1 MPLRG
6 MAVALAALTLVGMA
20 AAPAAAKWL
29 TSSDPSD
36 STAATLRVDDSPTVT
51 ADGWQVR
58 WDVQVTCPQGTPIE
72 GRAVVV
78 ERDPAA
84 IPQLAG
90 EDQGITAVAELS
102 GTEVCT
108 GHRQVLHLVLDVVDT
123 VVFDPA
129 TGQEQTYHQPIEPTP
144 ANRTS
149 AFVEL
154 ESPEGTTDGA
164 FFVQYCAAPN
174 CASESGPRVT
184 IR

>member
-1 MPLRG
+1 MPLRVLAAVLS
-6 MAVALAALTLVGMA
+6 AVALVGVAAG
-20 AAPAAAKWL
+20 PATARWL

-36 STAATLRVDDSPTVT
+36 STAATLRVDESPRVT
-51 ADGWQVR
+51 AGGWSVR
-58 WDVQVTCPQGTPIE
+58 WDVQVTCPAGTPME
-72 GRAVVV
+72 GRALLA

-84 IPQLAG
+84 IPELAG
-90 EDQGITAVAELS
+90 EDQGITAVAVLS

-123 VVFDPA
+123 VVLDPA
-129 TGQEQTYHQPIEPTP
+129 TGQQQTFHVPIAPTP
-144 ANRTS
+144 ADRTS
-149 AFVEL
+149 AFVQL
-154 ESPEGTTDGA
+154 QSPEGTTEGA